1 MALCLG
7 NFLLAARVFAGETG
21 ECVLRSVCVI
31 GLVLAAFLASPVQSA
46 ETEAKREAGEAF
58 LGLIAGPVA
67 GSETVLA
74 ADMAS
79 LFPEGD
85 LNILPILGDAGAGNL
100 ARLDAFKVDLAFV
113 STDVLAEAAAKD
125 ASLHERLEL
134 VMRLAPQ
141 EVHILAR
148 AEIGKLSDLAGRE
161 VNFGPRGSASAI
173 TAAALFK
180 ALQIDVAS
188 SSLDFAGAIERLKA
202 GAIAAM
208 VFVSGK
214 PSPVIAAIPANSGIH
229 LLPVSFS
236 ESLAANYLPTRL
248 AGADYPNLIEP
259 GSEVPTVATGLVL
272 LAVTSAE
279 GSGSAERVARFV
291 ETVFPRFVQ
300 LQAEGRHPK
309 WREVNLAA
317 SLPGFKRNAAAASWL
332 LGEQDRSKKGP
343 AIAKADARQGP
354 QLVRSPSMSKEQKE
368 TLFERFI
375 EWQRGNER

>member
-1 MALCLG
+1 M
-7 NFLLAARVFAGETG
+7 
-21 ECVLRSVCVI
+21 LRSVCL
-31 GLVLAAFLASPVQSA
+31 GLVLAAFFASGPVQSA
-46 ETEAKREAGEAF
+46 EREAKGEAGEAF

-79 LFPEGD
+79 LFPESD
-85 LNILPILGDAGAGNL
+85 LSVLPILGDAGAGNL
-100 ARLDAFKVDLAFV
+100 ARLDALKVDLAFL

-134 VMRLAPQ
+134 VTRLAPQ

-148 AEIGKLSDLAGRE
+148 ADIGKLADLAGRE
-161 VNFGPRGSASAI
+161 VNFGPPGSASAI

-180 ALQIDVAS
+180 ALQIEVAS
-188 SSLDFAGAIERLKA
+188 SSLDFAAAIERLKA
-202 GAIAAM
+202 GAISAV
-208 VFVSGK
+208 VFVGGK
-214 PSPVIAAIPANSGIH
+214 PSPVIGAVPPNSGIH
-229 LLPVSFS
+229 LLPVSFG
-236 ESLAANYLPTRL
+236 EALAANYLPTRL
-248 AGADYPNLIEP
+248 AGADYPNLIES
-259 GSEVPTVATGLVL
+259 GGEVPTVATGLVL

-279 GSGSAERVARFV
+279 GSGSAARIARFV
-291 ETVFPRFVQ
+291 ETVFPRFAE

-332 LGEQDRSKKGP
+332 LGEQDRPKTGP
-343 AIAKADARQGP
+343 AIAKADASQGP
-354 QLVRSPSMSKEQKE
+354 LLARSQSLSKEQKE

-375 EWQRGNER
+375 EWQRGSER

>member
-1 MALCLG
+1 M
-7 NFLLAARVFAGETG
+7 
-21 ECVLRSVCVI
+21 LRSVCVV
-31 GLVLAAFLASPVQSA
+31 GLVLAAFFASGPVQSA
-46 ETEAKREAGEAF
+46 EREAKREAGEAF

-79 LFPEGD
+79 LFPESD

-100 ARLDAFKVDLAFV
+100 ARLDALKVDLAFV
-113 STDVLAEAAAKD
+113 STEVLAEEAAKD

-134 VMRLAPQ
+134 VTRLAPQ

-148 AEIGKLSDLAGRE
+148 ADIGKLADLAGRE
-161 VNFGPRGSASAI
+161 VNFGPQGSASAI

-180 ALQIDVAS
+180 ALQIEVAS
-188 SSLDFAGAIERLKA
+188 SSLDFGAAIERLKA
-202 GAIAAM
+202 GAISAV
-208 VFVSGK
+208 VFVGGK
-214 PSPVIAAIPANSGIH
+214 PSPVIGAVPPNSGIH
-229 LLPVSFS
+229 LLPVSFG
-236 ESLAANYLPTRL
+236 EALAANYLPTRL

-259 GSEVPTVATGLVL
+259 GGEVPTVATGLVL

-291 ETVFPRFVQ
+291 ETVFPRFAE

-332 LGEQDRSKKGP
+332 LGEQDRPKKGP
-343 AIAKADARQGP
+343 AIAKADASQGP
-354 QLVRSPSMSKEQKE
+354 LLARSQSLSKEQKE

-375 EWQRGNER
+375 EWQRGSER